1 MTGEGRELRFTLSDF
16 RRIRELVQQQTGIAL
31 NDTKAHMAYAR
42 LGKRVRALGLR
53 RFAEYLDR
61 LVQQPD
67 GDEWQHFINALTTNL
82 TSFFREPHH
91 FDLLREHAGRHRPP
105 RTYRVW
111 SAATAS
117 GEEAYSIAMTL
128 QEALG
133 GEAGQRF
140 EVWASDID
148 TQVLQQA
155 TNAIYPLERTEKL
168 PAATLKRHFDKG
180 IGKQRGKVRIKPALR
195 ERVAFYHL
203 NLVAPDW
210 PGLGTFDVIFC
221 RNVLIYFDKPTQA
234 AILTHL
240 ADHLQDDGLLLLGHS
255 ENILHLTDAFVPC
268 GRTAYRLAPR
278 SS

>member
-128 QEALG
+128 QEVLG

-148 TQVLQQA
+148 TRVLQQA

-168 PAATLKRHFDKG
+168 LKPLPSNATLTKASASSEARCVSNQPCVSAWRFIISIWWRQTG
-180 IGKQRGKVRIKPALR
+180 PA
-195 ERVAFYHL
+195 
-203 NLVAPDW
+203 W
-210 PGLGTFDVIFC
+210 G
-221 RNVLIYFDKPTQA
+221 
-234 AILTHL
+234 
-240 ADHLQDDGLLLLGHS
+240 
-255 ENILHLTDAFVPC
+255 HLT
-268 GRTAYRLAPR
+268 
-278 SS
+278 